1 MALQGWEIYIY
12 HHGRTW
18 LGVCVSPQ
26 IPQFD
31 PMFTQ
36 SCNDSF
42 IISLC
47 LPGKLGDVFS
57 NKKSRNRK
65 PKYWDP
71 MTPASLCNS
80 NLVSMNANKPFF
92 KYFYLQKLENPPNQI
107 LKASCFGNR
116 NISFPSTG
124 RGFFWCPKM
133 FVLNTKHVK
142 LTAWQ
147 KVSAAASPDPNWATK
162 KTLLLSIILVG

>member
-1 MALQGWEIYIY
+1 MGKGVALQGWEIYIY

-65 PKYWDP
+65 PKFWDP

-124 RGFFWCPKM
+124 RGFF
-133 FVLNTKHVK
+133 L
-142 LTAWQ
+142 
-147 KVSAAASPDPNWATK
+147 VSKDVRIK
-162 KTLLLSIILVG
+162 YKTC